1 MLRAVAIGI
10 VWSFVFQSA
19 FCVGYSSAQSLTVY
33 HAIKRALASN
43 QTVLFGAQLNL
54 LNAVTQRRSADA
66 AYRPSLS
73 IRLNAS
79 RSGSMTQLPGLEN
92 VQDYRYQQLYPDLDV
107 RQMILTPFGSRVSIS
122 GSLQTMLTGFNSL
135 TYQTLP
141 TLGLSFEQPL
151 SRAGINAGHADIE
164 QADISLENSRRSF
177 QLQRE
182 QLVLS
187 VLQSYFQLWQSTRTV
202 EQSINDEESARRILE
217 IAEVKLRSGTIAEF
231 EVLNLRVQRRLAE
244 DNLLQVQNLIKT
256 QAISFMRLLG
266 GGVDSSFK
274 LTEHFKVDSFNVSL
288 ESAVAGALMNR
299 MELKQARDAL
309 TLAHINR
316 DVTSSA
322 ISPEFGLNVSYNLRS
337 NLEPTFVRSL
347 TMPNYGW
354 GITGSIS
361 IPLLDGGRT
370 ALQTESADRSIAIQ
384 EMNIRLLEEEI
395 RIEVETRYR
404 TLELNR
410 RRMGSLEL
418 SLMSA
423 AEALRIAELRFQSGE
438 ISSTEIE
445 NVRNRHNASRN
456 ALDGV
461 RISHVLE
468 RAALAK
474 AMGGLM
480 DWVESLKGTE

>member
-1 MLRAVAIGI
+1 MTVHQAI
-10 VWSFVFQSA
+10 A
-19 FCVGYSSAQSLTVY
+19 
-33 HAIKRALASN
+33 KALAHN
-43 QTVLFGAQLNL
+43 QTVLYGARLNM
-54 LNAVTQRRSADA
+54 LNAATQRQSADA

-79 RSGSMTQLPGLEN
+79 RSGSITQIPGMEN

-107 RQMILTPFGSRVSIS
+107 RQTILTPFGSKVSIS
-122 GSLQTMLTGFNSL
+122 GAVQTMLTGFNSL

-141 TLGLSFEQPL
+141 TLGLSYEQPL
-151 SRAGINAGHADIE
+151 SWAGIVAGHADIV
-164 QADISLENSRRSF
+164 QADLALENSRRSF
-177 QLQRE
+177 RLQQE

-244 DNLLQVQNLIKT
+244 DNLLQVRNLSKT
-256 QAISFMRLLG
+256 QTISFMRLLG
-266 GGVDSSFK
+266 EAVDSSFK
-274 LTEHFKVDSFNVSL
+274 LTEHFKVDSLNVSL
-288 ESAVAGALMNR
+288 DSAVAGALMNR

-309 TLAHINR
+309 TLARLNR
-316 DVTSSA
+316 GVVSSA
-322 ISPEFGLNVSYNLRS
+322 ISPVFGLNLSYNLRS
-337 NLEPTFVRSL
+337 NMESTFFRSL
-347 TMPNYGW
+347 AMPNYGW
-354 GITGSIS
+354 GISGSIT
-361 IPLLDGGRT
+361 IPLLDGGQT

-384 EMNIRLLEEEI
+384 EMNIKLLEEEI

-404 TLELNR
+404 TLQLNF

-418 SLMSA
+418 SLASA
-423 AEALRIAELRFQSGE
+423 AEALKIAELRFQSGE